1 MLTLAGANPSAKL
14 KMGYVE
20 KVLQP
25 GEQISY
31 RGRLHWV
38 VYLSGIVL
46 VFLAAAA
53 ALGSLLVLQD
63 STARDGVLLISV
75 LLLVLGLYQIV
86 RAWFTVVNTEII
98 VTNRRIIFKT
108 GFISRS
114 SIEMNLDK
122 VESVLVRQGILG
134 RILDFGTLV
143 IRGVGAGLEPVANVA
158 APLEFHKH
166 VNAAG

>member
-1 MLTLAGANPSAKL
+1 
-14 KMGYVE
+14 MGYVE

-31 RGRLHWV
+31 HGRLHWV
-38 VYLSGIVL
+38 VYLSGVL
-46 VFLAAAA
+46 VVLLAAAIAIGAVILVADVAMRNVFVLGAAVFLA
-53 ALGSLLVLQD
+53 
-63 STARDGVLLISV
+63 
-75 LLLVLGLYQIV
+75 LGLYQLA
-86 RAWFTVVNTEII
+86 RAWIACVNTEII

-122 VESVLVRQGILG
+122 VESVVVRQGIAG
-134 RILDFGTLV
+134 RLFDFGTLV

-166 VNAAG
+166 VNAAAG

>member
-1 MLTLAGANPSAKL
+1 MLFRS
-14 KMGYVE
+14 
-20 KVLQP
+20 
-25 GEQISY
+25 QITY

-38 VYLSGIVL
+38 VYLSGL
-46 VFLAAAA
+46 VVIFLAAAIA
-53 ALGSLLVLQD
+53 IGAVVAATDQMIRAVFIIGAAAFLALGLWQLL
-63 STARDGVLLISV
+63 
-75 LLLVLGLYQIV
+75 

-108 GFISRS
+108 GFISRN

-122 VESVLVRQGILG
+122 VESVVVRQSIFG
-134 RILDFGTLV
+134 RMLDFGTLV

>member
-1 MLTLAGANPSAKL
+1 
-14 KMGYVE
+14 MGYVE

-38 VYLSGIVL
+38 VYLSGIVM
-46 VFLAAAA
+46 VFLAAAT
-53 ALGSLLVLQD
+53 ALGSIFVLQERVA
-63 STARDGVLLISV
+63 SVGVLLLSV

-166 VNAAG
+166 VNAAAG

>member
-1 MLTLAGANPSAKL
+1 
-14 KMGYVE
+14 MGYVE

-31 RGRLHWV
+31 RGHLHWI
-38 VYLSGIVL
+38 VYLSGMLV
-46 VFLAAAA
+46 VFLAAAVA
-53 ALGSLLVLQD
+53 IGAIAILSDPAVRVGFLL
-63 STARDGVLLISV
+63 ASV
-75 LLLVLGLYQIV
+75 LFLGFGLYQIV
-86 RAWFTVVNTEII
+86 KAWFTCATTEII

-108 GFISRS
+108 GFISRN

-122 VESVLVRQGILG
+122 VESVVVNQGIMG

>member
-1 MLTLAGANPSAKL
+1 
-14 KMGYVE
+14 MGYVE

-31 RGRLHWV
+31 RGRLHWIVYFSGLV
-38 VYLSGIVL
+38 V
-46 VFLAAAA
+46 VFLAAAIA
-53 ALGSLLVLQD
+53 VGAVAVTDPTLRAFLILG
-63 STARDGVLLISV
+63 AV
-75 LLLVLGLYQIV
+75 LLLGLGLYQIL
-86 RAWFTVVNTEII
+86 RAWVTCVNTEII
-98 VTNRRIIFKT
+98 VTNKRIIFKT
-108 GFISRS
+108 GFISRN

-122 VESVLVRQGILG
+122 VESVVVRQGVAG
-134 RILDFGTLV
+134 RLLDFGTLV

>member
-1 MLTLAGANPSAKL
+1 
-14 KMGYVE
+14 MGYVE

-31 RGRLHWV
+31 RGRLHWI
-38 VYLSGIVL
+38 VYSAGIVM
-46 VFLAAAA
+46 VFLAAAI
-53 ALGSLLVLQD
+53 ALGSMLVLQQPL
-63 STARDGVLLISV
+63 ARIAVLVAAVLI
-75 LLLVLGLYQIV
+75 LVLGLYQIV
-86 RAWFTVVNTEII
+86 RAWFTCVTTEII

-108 GFISRS
+108 GFISRN

-122 VESVLVRQGILG
+122 VESVVVNQGILG

-158 APLEFHKH
+158 APIEFHKH
-166 VNAAG
+166 VNAAAG

>member
-1 MLTLAGANPSAKL
+1 
-14 KMGYVE
+14 MGYVE

-31 RGRLHWV
+31 RGRLHWI
-38 VYLSGIVL
+38 VYLAGIL
-46 VFLAAAA
+46 EVFLAAGLAVVGVLA
-53 ALGSLLVLQD
+53 VSEPMMRAGFVLG
-63 STARDGVLLISV
+63 GVLL
-75 LLLVLGLYQIV
+75 LALGLWQIV
-86 RAWFTVVNTEII
+86 RAWFMCVNTEII

-108 GFISRS
+108 GFISRN

-122 VESVLVRQGILG
+122 VESVVVRQGILG